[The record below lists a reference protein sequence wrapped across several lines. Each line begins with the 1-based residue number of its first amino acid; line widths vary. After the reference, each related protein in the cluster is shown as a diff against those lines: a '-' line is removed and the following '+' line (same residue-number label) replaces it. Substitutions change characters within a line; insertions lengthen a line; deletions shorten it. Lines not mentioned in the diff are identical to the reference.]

1 MKTEVLFQNI
11 ENIINFFIKYCLI
24 IISIII
30 GIIGVISIF
39 VTAYFSTTYNTASE
53 VTFFKFSFGIIEII
67 LSLLFLSIIIFIFKK
82 ITIKIPAKYL
92 LSISL
97 VFMLVIFISWIYL
110 IKLEPIDDQ
119 KRIHE
124 MAIDMLND
132 RIGLYFVQPMYLFL
146 YPYQLGIVFFVSVFY
161 KIFGQN
167 FIIFQYV
174 NCIFSVINLFL
185 LYLISKEIF
194 EEDDVKKIV
203 NILLMGFGLYF
214 LFYNVY
220 FYGNIVG
227 LSFALLSVLFVLKFL
242 NKNKLY
248 QVFLSGIFIG
258 VSIILKTNYNIY
270 FCGILIVL
278 ILYTI
283 IKFEKS
289 RIVILP
295 AFLIGYLIISLSYN
309 IFMEK
314 FFNIEIP
321 KGVPMVNFIYMG
333 MSDKVDLYPGWY
345 NGDTL
350 DIYYRNNLDYESSS
364 KEARDLIKIRLKHF
378 SKNPKEF
385 LEYYAKKIGSTWLNP
400 TFQTVW
406 VSTPG
411 ARYEWDNKYAEYL
424 NNHQKLLSIVSGN
437 IYRIVEKY
445 FDIYQIVIFITGSI
459 GIFCLGK
466 FSKPEI
472 KKLLLPVVFLG
483 GFLFHIIWE
492 TKAIYVIQYYYLLLP
507 FSAYGI
513 YHFLNLDFNKT
524 INKIKGVNK

>member
-194 EEDDVKKIV
+194 EEDDIKKIV

-214 LFYNVY
+214 MFYNVY

-227 LSFALLSVLFVLKFL
+227 LSYINAMLRAIRARSFGGRVARALA
-242 NKNKLY
+242 
-248 QVFLSGIFIG
+248 QGARA
-258 VSIILKTNYNIY
+258 
-270 FCGILIVL
+270 L
-278 ILYTI
+278 IL
-283 IKFEKS
+283 
-289 RIVILP
+289 
-295 AFLIGYLIISLSYN
+295 G
-309 IFMEK
+309 
-314 FFNIEIP
+314 
-321 KGVPMVNFIYMG
+321 
-333 MSDKVDLYPGWY
+333 
-345 NGDTL
+345 
-350 DIYYRNNLDYESSS
+350 
-364 KEARDLIKIRLKHF
+364 RDLRKPP
-378 SKNPKEF
+378 KNLAPNCQPIH
-385 LEYYAKKIGSTWLNP
+385 LCVIGR
-400 TFQTVW
+400 
-406 VSTPG
+406 G
-411 ARYEWDNKYAEYL
+411 E
-424 NNHQKLLSIVSGN
+424 IC
-437 IYRIVEKY
+437 RISE
-445 FDIYQIVIFITGSI
+445 
-459 GIFCLGK
+459 
-466 FSKPEI
+466 
-472 KKLLLPVVFLG
+472 
-483 GFLFHIIWE
+483 
-492 TKAIYVIQYYYLLLP
+492 
-507 FSAYGI
+507 
-513 YHFLNLDFNKT
+513 
-524 INKIKGVNK
+524 